1 MRTGVCKRKTN
12 ETDVNVTLQLDEQ
25 TPSQISTGIGFFDH
39 MLELFAFRASLSL
52 TVECEGDIHIDGH
65 HTVEDVGIS
74 LGKAF
79 TEAIGDK
86 AGIVRYGAAT
96 IPMDES
102 LVSAHIDISGRGL
115 LVFNAELP
123 SPIVGSFET
132 ELAEEFFRAFAHNA
146 GVTLHINMI
155 YGSNTH
161 HIIEGM
167 FKAFGCALAQAITK
181 TDSSAVSSTK
191 GVL

>member
-12 ETDVNVTLQLDEQ
+12 ETDVNVALHLDEQ
-25 TPSQISTGIGFFDH
+25 IPSQISTGIGFFDH
-39 MLELFAFRASLSL
+39 MLELFAFRAGVSL

-65 HTVEDVGIS
+65 HTVEDIGIS
-74 LGKAF
+74 LGRAF
-79 TEAIGDK
+79 AEAIGDK
-86 AGIVRYGAAT
+86 AGIARYGAAT

-102 LVSAHIDISGRGL
+102 LVSSHIDISGRGL

-132 ELAEEFFRAFAHNA
+132 ELTEEFFRAFAHNA

-155 YGSNTH
+155 YGNNTH

-167 FKAFGCALAQAITK
+167 FKAFGCALAQAIKK
-181 TDSSAVSSTK
+181 TESNAISSTK